1 MLKEPAKLPQV
12 RYLTEMQ
19 CDGTSIAA
27 SARPQGVYSMISVT
41 IGSPSPALGAQ
52 WHDLVSR
59 APSNVFMDP
68 AALTAASVTG
78 FAKIYL
84 LLAWEETEPRSLVG
98 LWALRMRRVA
108 PFWPALLEALP
119 YDYAFLSTPVIDPR
133 FIDNVIPAFFA
144 AIAKNAELPKVINLQ
159 SLDAESVA
167 CEVMVKALTARGGRQ
182 VKLAEY
188 DRPVVT
194 REFGVKRSGSTRKKL
209 RQDWKRLSTAGT
221 VNVAND
227 RTPAA
232 VRDAFETFLALEA
245 GSWKGARGSAL
256 LSDKNDAV
264 FARRLIGELAE
275 QGKASVALLRLDDQ
289 AIAAQVLMYCGAT
302 AYTWKTAFDAEY
314 ARYSPGAVLVDKIT
328 EELFSAPGIDAIDSC
343 AAQES
348 FMGQLWAGRRK
359 MVDMLIDVGPGKS
372 PAFAMEAGWQLG
384 YRRLRELRNRLRRAA
399 GNSRL
404 KKNPVA
410 VIN

>member
-1 MLKEPAKLPQV
+1 PAKLPQV

-59 APSNVFMDP
+59 AASNVFMDP
-68 AALTAASVTG
+68 AALTAASVTD
-78 FAKIYL
+78 FAKIHL
-84 LLAWEETEPRSLVG
+84 LLAWDESELPRKLVG
-98 LWALRMRRVA
+98 LWGLRMRRIA
-108 PFWPALLEALP
+108 PFWPAVLEALP

-133 FIDNVIPAFFA
+133 FMDEVICAFFA
-144 AIAKNAELPKVINLQ
+144 AIGKNPELPKVINLQ
-159 SLDAESVA
+159 SLDAESPA
-167 CEVMVKALTARGGRQ
+167 SHAMLKALLARG
-182 VKLAEY
+182 KHLELSENE
-188 DRPVVT
+188 RPFVT
-194 REFGVKRSGSTRKKL
+194 REFGLKRSGSTRKKL
-209 RQDWKRLSTAGT
+209 RQDWKRLSTAGA
-221 VNVAND
+221 VDVAND
-227 RTPAA
+227 RTPGA
-232 VRDAFETFLALEA
+232 VRHAFETFLALEA
-245 GSWKGARGSAL
+245 CSWKGARGTAL

-275 QGKASVALLRLDDQ
+275 QGKASVALLRLDGR

-314 ARYSPGAVLVDKIT
+314 ARYSPGALLVDKVT
-328 EELFSAPGIDAIDSC
+328 EELFSAAGIDAIDSC
-343 AAQES
+343 AVEES

-359 MVDMLIDVGPGKS
+359 MVDVLIDVGAGKS
-372 PAFAMEAGWQLG
+372 PAFAMEAGWQLA
-384 YRRLRELRNRLRRAA
+384 YRRLRELRNRLRMAA

-410 VIN
+410 ATN